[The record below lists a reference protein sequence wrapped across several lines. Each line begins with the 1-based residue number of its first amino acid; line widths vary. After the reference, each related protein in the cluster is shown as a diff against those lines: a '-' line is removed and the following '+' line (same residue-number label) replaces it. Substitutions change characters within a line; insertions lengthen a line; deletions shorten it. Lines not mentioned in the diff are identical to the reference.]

1 MTTSNLH
8 PFQRES
14 GGTTSGAKIGVV
26 AYRLTTSIAVLQ
38 LFAGGVADVA
48 NWRPVAKIMRHLGY
62 PDYFTRILGVWKVLG
77 GMTLLLSDSPRLRE
91 WVYAGMLF
99 DLTGA
104 TASHIARRDPPAKL
118 IGPLT
123 STTLALASW
132 ALQDARNL
140 PRESQ
145 RDAIRANTP

>member
-8 PFQRES
+8 SFQIES
-14 GGTTSGAKIGVV
+14 EDAANGAKIGVV
-26 AYRLTTSIAVLQ
+26 AYRFTTSIAVFQ
-38 LFAGGVADVA
+38 LLAGGVADVA

-104 TASHIARRDPPAKL
+104 TASHIVRRDPPKRL

-123 STTLALASW
+123 STTFALASW
-132 ALQDARNL
+132 ALQDVRNL
-140 PRESQ
+140 PKKAGTDVPSV
-145 RDAIRANTP
+145 NTQ